1 MKFDANAKRY
11 WPLIVCAMIGLAAYF
26 QASAIGSLV
35 SASIGGEPH
44 VPELD
49 ASGDNTDGPVVDAA
63 PILSRNPFDSS
74 AGPIARPEPEDV
86 EDEEDSGGEGA
97 CSTGR
102 VVLIAQ
108 NDDPKWAF
116 ASIDDG
122 SGKAQLRRVGDT
134 FGNFK
139 LESLTWDRV
148 HLTESGKP
156 CFLTMGN
163 AALVTKSADTDD
175 EPTEKSGDITD
186 DIQKISDGEYTMDRV
201 TMDAILGARG
211 GFLGKTRAEPVREGD
226 AVTGLRLGSV
236 DEGSTLD
243 HLGME
248 SGDVLQS
255 MSGMQITSPAKLL
268 SAYDRLR
275 ESDVFRLRILRN
287 GVPKQ
292 IQFRIR

>member
-1 MKFDANAKRY
+1 M
-11 WPLIVCAMIGLAAYF
+11 LGLAAYF

-49 ASGDNTDGPVVDAA
+49 ASGVNTNEPAVDAA

-74 AGPIARPEPEDV
+74 AGPIARPEPEHV
-86 EDEEDSGGEGA
+86 EHEEETGGKGA

-134 FGNFK
+134 FGTFK
-139 LESLTWDRV
+139 LEALEWDRV
-148 HLTESGKP
+148 QLTENGKP

-163 AALVTKSADTDD
+163 AALATKSPDPD
-175 EPTEKSGDITD
+175 EPAEASGDITD
-186 DIQKISDGEYTMDRV
+186 NIQKISDDEYTMDRV
-201 TMDAILGARG
+201 TMDSILGARG

-236 DEGSTLD
+236 DKGSTLD
-243 HLGME
+243 HLGMQ

-255 MSGMQITSPAKLL
+255 MSGTQITSPGKLL
-268 SAYDRLR
+268 SAYDRMR

-292 IQFRIR
+292 IQFRIK